1 MQQYNLSSNDGKV
14 ITRYYNYDQVMEVDE
29 QRRITCSVTYPLETI
44 IDHDVLGDGLWLEM
58 VGGDRCD
65 LSVMSF
71 PLNRAYHHERQSIVF
86 TKTLENGLIL
96 ELEMLVQDI
105 LDPKERNIADLVK
118 NIDEEEDNPIIS
130 LSFCFTLQ
138 PRAYRAA
145 LAAVATLMK

>member
-1 MQQYNLSSNDGKV
+1 MIIHIIYSFSSERIKV
-14 ITRYYNYDQVMEVDE
+14 FIHL
-29 QRRITCSVTYPLETI
+29 I
-44 IDHDVLGDGLWLEM
+44 
-58 VGGDRCD
+58 
-65 LSVMSF
+65 
-71 PLNRAYHHERQSIVF
+71 IVF
-86 TKTLENGLIL
+86 TCQVIYEVTQSQFGAGLIL